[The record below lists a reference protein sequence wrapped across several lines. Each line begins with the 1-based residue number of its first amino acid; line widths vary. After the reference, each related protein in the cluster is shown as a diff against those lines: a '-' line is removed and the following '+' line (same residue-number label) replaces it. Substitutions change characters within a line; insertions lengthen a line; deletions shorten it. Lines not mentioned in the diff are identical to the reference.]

1 MRKLIWVLAQ
11 VLWLAICL
19 ASLIGA
25 YKAYRGIS
33 DRQVEEGLGFEMMVL
48 SFPASFVV
56 VAGVILV
63 GMLLGLFGLGLPA
76 SSKPEMIAT
85 WLLFVTAGYVQWF
98 IVIPKIPRWWR
109 RRTEQ
114 KQNPDT

>member
-1 MRKLIWVLAQ
+1 VRKLVWVLAQ

-25 YKAYRGIS
+25 YKAYRGVS
-33 DRQVEEGLGFEMMVL
+33 DWQVEEDLGLEMMAL

-56 VAGVILV
+56 VAGLILA

-85 WLLFVTAGYVQWF
+85 WVLFVTAGYIQWF
-98 IVIPKIPRWWR
+98 IVVPRIPRWWR
-109 RRTEQ
+109 RTQQ
-114 KQNPDT
+114 KQNRDP